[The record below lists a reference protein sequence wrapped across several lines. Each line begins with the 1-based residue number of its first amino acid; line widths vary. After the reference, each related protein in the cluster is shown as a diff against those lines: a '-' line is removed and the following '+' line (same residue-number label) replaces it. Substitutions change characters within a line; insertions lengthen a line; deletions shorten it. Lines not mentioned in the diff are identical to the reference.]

1 MRSAHGIR
9 KDRPCA
15 CRLSGCHAGLCY
27 VVVDAI
33 KRAVPIPKITKREIE
48 TVAYILRNGV
58 KIPAVTALRR
68 PCAQA
73 LRISPRFSLTV
84 WCKY

>member
-15 CRLSGCHAGLCY
+15 VPSFRLSCGMCY

-48 TVAYILRNGV
+48 TVAYILRNG
-58 KIPAVTALRR
+58 P
-68 PCAQA
+68 
-73 LRISPRFSLTV
+73 
-84 WCKY
+84 

>member
-15 CRLSGCHAGLCY
+15 VPSFRLSCGMCY

-33 KRAVPIPKITKREIE
+33 KRAVPITQNNKKEKSKPLRTYSG
-48 TVAYILRNGV
+48 TVL
-58 KIPAVTALRR
+58 
-68 PCAQA
+68 
-73 LRISPRFSLTV
+73 
-84 WCKY
+84 